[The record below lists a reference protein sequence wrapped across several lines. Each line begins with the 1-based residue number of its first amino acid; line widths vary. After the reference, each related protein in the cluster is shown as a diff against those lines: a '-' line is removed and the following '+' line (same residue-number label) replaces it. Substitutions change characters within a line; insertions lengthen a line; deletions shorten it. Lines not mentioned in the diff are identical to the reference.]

1 MMSRSIQEWE
11 KEIATRFR
19 QVRLLGEIE
28 LSQGDFDELTDEIR
42 FMLKRAP
49 NIQEAT
55 RRLEKIC
62 PKAFATFLA
71 HFAARNTNREF
82 WDALAALVESSSGD
96 LNNANWRKL
105 FIKILKDNGKPT
117 FEDVGG
123 VTNKYVTA
131 MRIHGGIPVYSLQDF
146 FKNMIK
152 PALEREQYRGLKPAE
167 LLDALLQRSEVQF
180 FTDSPVRNFFE
191 YSGKVGV
198 EFLNECVKMARAY
211 QKDGEVPPN
220 INLPAYVIQAFIAFM
235 EQQVEFETKLKA
247 PRLLF
252 DPEGDGLVVDLPQQQ
267 ISAKDLRDSR
277 QAVWQIAWDDQSMVI
292 TKRSKLGFSG
302 RDIVSRADQVIIPE
316 PVGKVRVGFGLQSAA
331 GSVQV
336 MRRWTL
342 HFLPGENQPPLI
354 AFNLRNDNYASLLRI
369 NQTLPPKVMLLLH
382 PTDVE
387 LVFEGDAEKR
397 HECDPLEGS
406 WRKWRADY
414 WSLEKALQLTLIRQG
429 KEIGIFR
436 ISSPFEVPSLVDGR
450 LCTQTVDPKGI
461 PLYIGTP
468 PRLRIPERPGQ
479 KWRIHLENVWE
490 TAPNI
495 CRDFT
500 SHTESC

>member
-1 MMSRSIQEWE
+1 MSRSIQEWE
-11 KEIATRFR
+11 KEISTRFR

-28 LSQGDFDELTDEIR
+28 LSQEDFDELTDEIR

-62 PKAFATFLA
+62 PKTFATFLA

-123 VTNKYVTA
+123 VTNKYVTS

-152 PALEREQYRGLKPAE
+152 PALEREQYRGLTPAE
-167 LLDALLQRSEVQF
+167 LLDALLQRSDVQF

-191 YSGKVGV
+191 YSGKVGI

-252 DPEGDGLVVDLPQQQ
+252 DPEGDGLVVDLPQDR
-267 ISAKDLRDSR
+267 K
-277 QAVWQIAWDDQSMVI
+277 
-292 TKRSKLGFSG
+292 
-302 RDIVSRADQVIIPE
+302 
-316 PVGKVRVGFGLQSAA
+316 
-331 GSVQV
+331 SVV
-336 MRRWTL
+336 
-342 HFLPGENQPPLI
+342 
-354 AFNLRNDNYASLLRI
+354 
-369 NQTLPPKVMLLLH
+369 
-382 PTDVE
+382 
-387 LVFEGDAEKR
+387 
-397 HECDPLEGS
+397 
-406 WRKWRADY
+406 
-414 WSLEKALQLTLIRQG
+414 
-429 KEIGIFR
+429 
-436 ISSPFEVPSLVDGR
+436 
-450 LCTQTVDPKGI
+450 
-461 PLYIGTP
+461 
-468 PRLRIPERPGQ
+468 
-479 KWRIHLENVWE
+479 
-490 TAPNI
+490 
-495 CRDFT
+495 
-500 SHTESC
+500 